1 MWLVRSTDADKTV
14 IIHLDRRAMIRQ
26 SRDILSA
33 RYENEQAEKI
43 VNINM
48 NVQQQIKMKKKR
60 NNKLPSTS

>member
-1 MWLVRSTDADKTV
+1 
-14 IIHLDRRAMIRQ
+14 MIRQ

-48 NVQQQIKMKKKR
+48 NVQQQIKIEKTK
-60 NNKLPSTS
+60 

>member
-1 MWLVRSTDADKTV
+1 
-14 IIHLDRRAMIRQ
+14 MIRQ

-48 NVQQQIKMKKKR
+48 NVQQQIKMKKKT
-60 NNKLPSTS
+60 K